1 MLQAIASND
10 HLSIAI
16 VGAGATGVELASE
29 LVRLADVLEQHGA
42 SGARSGLKIYLIES
56 QPRILGPFPERVAH
70 AAHTVLESLGIEVL
84 TQARVLAGDADGF
97 PLADGRR
104 IEASIQIWAAGVRA
118 PEFES

>member
-70 AAHTVLESLGIEVL
+70 AAHTVLESPGIEVL
-84 TQARVLAGDADGF
+84 TQARVLAGDSSEE
-97 PLADGRR
+97 RR
-104 IEASIQIWAAGVRA
+104 LGQTCLSTCRSRW
-118 PEFES
+118 

>member
-70 AAHTVLESLGIEVL
+70 DPHTVLESLDTEVL
-84 TQARVLAGDADGF
+84 TQASGLAGDVDRTSVGM
-97 PLADGRR
+97 GKR
-104 IEASIQIWAAGVRA
+104 V
-118 PEFES
+118 

>member
-70 AAHTVLESLGIEVL
+70 AAHTVPESLGIEVL
-84 TQARVLAGDADGF
+84 PQRSEARTVGK
-97 PLADGRR
+97 
-104 IEASIQIWAAGVRA
+104 ECVRKWRSRVS
-118 PEFES
+118 PYH